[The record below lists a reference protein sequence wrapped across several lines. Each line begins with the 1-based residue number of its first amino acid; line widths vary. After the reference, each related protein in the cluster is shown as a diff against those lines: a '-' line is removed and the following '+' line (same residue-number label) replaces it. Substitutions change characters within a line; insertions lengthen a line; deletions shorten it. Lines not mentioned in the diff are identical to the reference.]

1 MPERKDHRSDVFV
14 RCKTLCSL
22 LLAAS
27 CSRACPKCSHVSESI
42 RRPDVWSNDA
52 KSKKGRVNGKDFTF
66 SLAGSTK
73 KPSKARRK
81 SAKWLHDSGSTVHC
95 INDKSLFYSIED
107 RNPGISL
114 TVANNKQVGIEA
126 IGSVL
131 LQVRNQHGVL
141 EQHLLQNVCYCPSFG
156 RNILSVSRLWHENRL
171 KTKFGGKCYLQSQSG
186 SKYFLSSNDSPYG
199 LQTDVLSGEFVFSTK
214 QNIPSDSDLWHRRF
228 MHSGEAK
235 IKLLAK
241 VLKQFTN
248 YTFDSK
254 SCDACQQGGAIRQ
267 PFGDGRAHRRKAKPD
282 TSKRRKFYTYFGE
295 RISTDLCGPFHESL
309 VGKCKYAIV
318 FHDAYSRRIKI
329 YALESKSKEDVLAA
343 FQMFLDDHKHLLSR
357 GVKEFHSDNGS
368 EYINSNMDEFCE
380 ELCVRRSFT
389 VPYTPQQN
397 PHAERTWGSLL
408 RKVRTSLVASGL
420 PEHFWNFAILQAE
433 LIHNILPRSSEVASP
448 FEITGESFDY
458 SKLHCFGCKCYYFL
472 PDRERSSKL
481 SPRAVPAVYLGE
493 DPERRGHLVYVPS
506 LEWVTTSYHLVF
518 SELEYLS
525 QEDLDGATRFKV
537 PTSKR
542 VTFRTPYDGPQQ
554 YTERRDSKSTVIDE
568 PSSHSQS
575 FDEQQDGDAESDDTL
590 PNQCSTTNC
599 TYPAGHHGLCSTQL
613 VDNNTPGPPSR
624 RLRTRHTVNVCTTC
638 RDGRCVFSVDPRQLC
653 THSDVG
659 LYPVMMDH
667 ILTNSLTMKFY
678 FYPIQVARYEC
689 DLAHQCLKFWRS
701 IYLMANYQFPSI
713 MPMPSRGFTKKN
725 GSPQCS
731 RKLQIWP
738 SMEPGNM
745 SQDLHSQEAENPSS
759 PDGYTPSSITE
770 MVPLNVTSPDL
781 LHVDILKLKA
791 KTSLEPSQLLYG
803 QLVSELCWLYHQVSN
818 SSWSILMLP
827 AHLLK
832 LTLMT
837 STYGW
842 NHQKDLTSKETST
855 ELLCVSSRKH
865 CMAQNKPHECGN
877 KLWQDSCVVKRWDF
891 NDLPQT
897 HAYSFTK
904 VKPMAYLFWVSMLTT
919 SSWRTTAKDST
930 GLLVSLLNI
939 SDPNTLVNY
948 TGFLELALINPTT
961 HMPSASI
968 KKGTFSIW
976 LTSTYLVVE
985 TTPYCEFIPVVR
997 SMPNFAKLQLTMNV
1011 TPQVV
1016 FLTAIWWELY
1026 YIWPSCLN
1034 HTFLTTLPC
1043 LRNLCQIPRLKP
1055 TSWLYHYYCMLPM
1068 NLDYQLTTMV
1078 PHHYPSSKERME
1090 AIHLR
1095 NITGPS
1101 RQMVV
1106 SSPTQTVLGES
1117 RTILTLCLVSV
1128 FTCLVVSC
1136 HLRANSSR
1144 LYASRPVK
1152 LSTPHALTVAKK
1164 FLSFVTF
1171 VRTWDLFCM
1180 VHCCL
1185 VSITPPL
1192 WMSQQIKELQL
1203 VPNTLIRPFTIFG
1216 INHYT
1221 SVWLENIFS
1230 LCINALMA
1238 LPKVLTALNIFN
1250 GLKRCTT
1257 YVLTLSTQDS
1267 TNEFI
1272 VDSVASHT
1280 TVDTYSN
1287 IIAILEDQSHWFEPW
1302 QHELDLNEHNYFDVE
1317 QTADDLFASNM
1328 FESTRL
1334 RGGGPKRPAPHDRTG
1349 WNGMAALLTASKR
1362 STQRDAQIDTLRG
1375 GDDVVEDVEQT
1386 TADLQQQLEEC
1397 IVCMDQIKTCRLVPL
1412 NEVAAKDECF
1422 HGFCEPCVQRMF
1434 AESLVWSID
1443 ELTGRQVRH
1452 KFPLCCPLCNKPAR
1466 DYLRV
1471 PGPFDPNIWK

>member
-295 RISTDLCGPFHESL
+295 RISTDLCGPFPESL
-309 VGKCKYAIV
+309 VGKCKYAII

-357 GVKEFHSDNGS
+357 GVKEFHSDNGA

-653 THSDVG
+653 THSGCWFVPGHDGPHSNQQSNDEVLFLPNSSRKVRVRFGSSVFEVLEVDLSDGKLPVPEHYADAIKGVYKEKWLASMLKEITDLAKHGTWEYVSRSTLPRGRKPLKSRWVYTIKYHRDGTIERYKSRFVACGYSQVEGKDFTRAFSATLRAASFRTLLAISSGKQLILEHFDVTSAFTQADIDDVDIWVEPPKGFDQQRDKYGTLVCKLKKALYGTKQASRMWQQALAGFLCSKEMGFQRSTTDPCLFLHESEAHGILILGIYVDDIILAHNRKGFDWFTRVFTQHFRSKHIGKLYWFLGVGIDQSDDTYAVSINQERYILNLVNKYVPGGRDNAVLRIHPSGEKYAKLRKASTDDERHAASSLPYCNLVGALLYLAVMSQPHISYHTSMLAKFMSDPTVEAYELAVSLLLYVANEPG
-659 LYPVMMDH
+659 LSINYDGSTSLPVVKGKNGSDSFKKHHRSVKANGGFVAYSDSSWGVKDDPYPMFGFCIYMFGGLVSFASKQLKVVCFSSCEAEYAACAYCCKEISFIRNICKDMGFILHGALLLGVDNTAALDVAANQGVTARTKHFDQAIHYFRDQSLHQRVVGEH
-667 ILTNSLTMKFY
+667 ILTM
-678 FYPIQVARYEC
+678 
-689 DLAHQCLKFWRS
+689 
-701 IYLMANYQFPSI
+701 YQ
-713 MPMPSRGFTKKN
+713 RADGFTKGLDRTKHI
-725 GSPQCS
+725 Q
-731 RKLQIWP
+731 W
-738 SMEPGNM
+738 
-745 SQDLHSQEAENPSS
+745 
-759 PDGYTPSSITE
+759 
-770 MVPLNVTSPDL
+770 V
-781 LHVDILKLKA
+781 KA
-791 KTSLEPSQLLYG
+791 LYN
-803 QLVSELCWLYHQVSN
+803 LRVNIIY
-818 SSWSILMLP
+818 
-827 AHLLK
+827 
-832 LTLMT
+832 
-837 STYGW
+837 
-842 NHQKDLTSKETST
+842 
-855 ELLCVSSRKH
+855 
-865 CMAQNKPHECGN
+865 
-877 KLWQDSCVVKRWDF
+877 
-891 NDLPQT
+891 
-897 HAYSFTK
+897 
-904 VKPMAYLFWVSMLTT
+904 
-919 SSWRTTAKDST
+919 T
-930 GLLVSLLNI
+930 GL
-939 SDPNTLVNY
+939 
-948 TGFLELALINPTT
+948 
-961 HMPSASI
+961 H
-968 KKGTFSIW
+968 
-976 LTSTYLVVE
+976 
-985 TTPYCEFIPVVR
+985 
-997 SMPNFAKLQLTMNV
+997 Q
-1011 TPQVV
+1011 
-1016 FLTAIWWELY
+1016 
-1026 YIWPSCLN
+1026 
-1034 HTFLTTLPC
+1034 
-1043 LRNLCQIPRLKP
+1043 
-1055 TSWLYHYYCMLPM
+1055 
-1068 NLDYQLTTMV
+1068 
-1078 PHHYPSSKERME
+1078 
-1090 AIHLR
+1090 
-1095 NITGPS
+1095 
-1101 RQMVV
+1101 
-1106 SSPTQTVLGES
+1106 
-1117 RTILTLCLVSV
+1117 
-1128 FTCLVVSC
+1128 
-1136 HLRANSSR
+1136 
-1144 LYASRPVK
+1144 
-1152 LSTPHALTVAKK
+1152 
-1164 FLSFVTF
+1164 
-1171 VRTWDLFCM
+1171 
-1180 VHCCL
+1180 
-1185 VSITPPL
+1185 
-1192 WMSQQIKELQL
+1192 
-1203 VPNTLIRPFTIFG
+1203 
-1216 INHYT
+1216 
-1221 SVWLENIFS
+1221 
-1230 LCINALMA
+1230 
-1238 LPKVLTALNIFN
+1238 
-1250 GLKRCTT
+1250 
-1257 YVLTLSTQDS
+1257 
-1267 TNEFI
+1267 
-1272 VDSVASHT
+1272 
-1280 TVDTYSN
+1280 
-1287 IIAILEDQSHWFEPW
+1287 
-1302 QHELDLNEHNYFDVE
+1302 
-1317 QTADDLFASNM
+1317 
-1328 FESTRL
+1328 
-1334 RGGGPKRPAPHDRTG
+1334 
-1349 WNGMAALLTASKR
+1349 
-1362 STQRDAQIDTLRG
+1362 
-1375 GDDVVEDVEQT
+1375 
-1386 TADLQQQLEEC
+1386 
-1397 IVCMDQIKTCRLVPL
+1397 
-1412 NEVAAKDECF
+1412 
-1422 HGFCEPCVQRMF
+1422 
-1434 AESLVWSID
+1434 
-1443 ELTGRQVRH
+1443 
-1452 KFPLCCPLCNKPAR
+1452 
-1466 DYLRV
+1466 
-1471 PGPFDPNIWK
+1471 